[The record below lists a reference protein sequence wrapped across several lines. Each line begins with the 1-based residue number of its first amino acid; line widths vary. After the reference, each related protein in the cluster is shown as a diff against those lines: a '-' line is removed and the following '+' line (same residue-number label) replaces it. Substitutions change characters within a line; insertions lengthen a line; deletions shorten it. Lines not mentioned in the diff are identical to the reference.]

1 MSKTVDNHMN
11 LRMNFTLNES
21 VAGQDTD
28 FIQVSTCPRVQKII
42 QTVEF
47 AVRSSLAISFMNIP
61 LAVAAF
67 LANIAILIALR
78 KTTSIQPPTKLLFR
92 NLACTDLCV
101 GLISQPL
108 FIFHLVAVSQRRWN
122 LCQYTEKFGYISTVS
137 LCGVTLL
144 TVTAISVDRLLVLH
158 KGMKYRKFATLA
170 RVRVYVVTIWISSVC
185 TGVSFVWNI
194 RVFFGIS
201 CISIASCLAIST
213 FCYTK
218 IFLTLRR
225 QQERV
230 HDNDGHQPNKSSSP
244 VNATR
249 YKKSVFTALMIHFTL
264 IACYLPYTTAKVVT
278 TFAVAT
284 PTLMTVEAFLATLI
298 FLNSTLNPVLYC
310 WRIKEVRYKIKETF
324 ESLCGVGN

>member
-1 MSKTVDNHMN
+1 
-11 LRMNFTLNES
+11 MNFTLKNG
-21 VAGQDTD
+21 AGLD
-28 FIQVSTCPRVQKII
+28 FIQLSTCPRVQEVI
-42 QTVEF
+42 QSVEF
-47 AVRSSLAISFMNIP
+47 AARSSLAISFMNIP

-78 KTTSIQPPTKLLFR
+78 KTTSIQPQTKLLFR

-108 FIFHLVAVSQRRWN
+108 FIFHLMTISQRRLD
-122 LCQYTEKFGYISTVS
+122 LCRYTEKFGYISTVS

-144 TVTAISVDRLLVLH
+144 TVTAISVDRLLVLF
-158 KGMKYRKFATLA
+158 KGMTYRQVATLA
-170 RVRVYVVTIWISSVC
+170 RARALIVTIWISSAC
-185 TGVSFVWNI
+185 TGLSFVWKI
-194 RVFFGIS
+194 RVFFAIS

-230 HDNDGHQPNKSSSP
+230 YDSGGQQPNKNSSP
-244 VNATR
+244 VNLTR

-264 IACYLPYTTAKVVT
+264 IACYLPYTTVKVVT
-278 TFAVAT
+278 TFAVVT
-284 PTLMTVEAFLATLI
+284 PTLLTVEAFLATLI
-298 FLNSTLNPVLYC
+298 YLNSTLNPVLYC

-324 ESLCGVGN
+324 ENLC